1 MPKSQQTLFDPH
13 SAISDLPVHPVAA
26 LFPMMAEDELADLAE
41 DIKTNG
47 LVHPIVMGVWKDEHD
62 EPQYGII
69 DGRNRHAACAV
80 AGVEP
85 ITTDFTGDD
94 PVAFIISSN
103 ISRRHMSTGQIAM
116 TLALSA
122 RLNKADEVL
131 SGTARNPKSGPRGGR
146 PKGGQREL
154 ARKAGIDH
162 KRISEAALV
171 IKYAEEMVEEVMAN
185 TCTLDSAY
193 QAALRRREAKQW
205 REDGMA
211 KLRSS
216 APDLAQRV
224 ERGELNFDEACT
236 LLTDRNKLALQQR
249 QTVYQMLADFSRLTS
264 GFAKT
269 PLDDLP
275 DWLEKKEYQD
285 EFKQYF
291 KNGAEDLKRNAEL
304 FQVAVDNVAAVVAKL
319 PSKEAVE

>member
-1 MPKSQQTLFDPH
+1 VTLATSQQTLFNPQSD
-13 SAISDLPVHPVAA
+13 ISDFPVHPVAA

-41 DIKTNG
+41 DINTNG

-116 TLALSA
+116 TLALAA
-122 RLNKADEVL
+122 RKENRAEPRSLGGRGK
-131 SGTARNPKSGPRGGR
+131 RGGN
-146 PKGGQREL
+146 REL
-154 ARKAGIDH
+154 ARKAGIDN
-162 KRISEAALV
+162 KRISEALLV

-216 APDLAQRV
+216 APDLAHRV
-224 ERGELNFDEACT
+224 ERGELTFDEACT

-249 QTVYQMLADFSRLTS
+249 QTVYQMLADFTRLTN

-291 KNGAEDLKRNAEL
+291 KNGTEDLKRNAEL
-304 FQVAVDNVAAVVAKL
+304 FQAAVDNVAAVVAKL
-319 PSKEAVE
+319 KAVE